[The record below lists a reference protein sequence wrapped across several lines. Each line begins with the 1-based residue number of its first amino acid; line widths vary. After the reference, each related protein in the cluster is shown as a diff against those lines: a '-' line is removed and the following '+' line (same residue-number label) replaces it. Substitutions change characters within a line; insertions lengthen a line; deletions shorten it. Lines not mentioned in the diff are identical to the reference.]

1 MHLVCI
7 RWATVALLLLTL
19 GGLRPVVAAPKTPP
33 ASSPADNLSVA
44 GQDITIFQNDPK
56 LPGRFLFKIW
66 SRGFNGAFQPS
77 TLRGALTGVSALLF
91 QKGKPTARLTA
102 PVARADRA
110 SQTVTASGRVHVYS
124 VTQPGTTLEADTV
137 VWHAKT
143 NQVEA
148 SGSVVYRNGKQ
159 GTTVRGPRFL
169 ANTALQTITSAGP
182 GRVTFR

>member
-1 MHLVCI
+1 MHQVCTY
-7 RWATVALLLLTL
+7 RATVALLLLTL
-19 GGLRPVVAAPKTPP
+19 GGPRPVGAAPKTPP
-33 ASSPADNLSVA
+33 ASSVADNLGVA
-44 GQDITIFQNDPK
+44 GQDVTIFQTDPK

-66 SRGFNGAFQPS
+66 ARGINGTSQQGTFTA
-77 TLRGALTGVSALLF
+77 TGVSALLF
-91 QKGKPTARLTA
+91 QKGRPTARLTA
-102 PVARADRA
+102 PVARADKA
-110 SQTVTASGRVHVYS
+110 SQTVIATGRVHVYS

-148 SGSVVYRNGKQ
+148 SGNVVYRNGKQ